1 MMDTTTGNNVQ
12 QEKRIFK
19 PSLATPLFSSTGSS
33 EDTEF
38 VKSIIDA
45 YTNRYRK
52 LSGRPPVVNFHDSAN
67 HIRRVFRSRPHGK
80 KMMDEVAD
88 ILSFVEKLLPDEPIQ
103 RFLNRYLDTNIM
115 PRNGGATK
123 ETQGGTKPGDGGA
136 TGMDKPAAA
145 APVQK
150 KLTFRD
156 VAEEYFSSVDRRGGA
171 TGSSS
176 TDAEYSN
183 YRSFLKPFMDRDPA
197 SITLRDVHG
206 LLDDMYVEGRS
217 MAVAEAALNV
227 FNSIMTHTGNGRYA
241 HLLDKEISAMDVGD
255 LLALPGGEK
264 APSPVHVQETEKPS
278 HVEASAEK
286 LPLIDRVA
294 LIEKKRMEDG
304 LQGRANRV
312 FAPEARVS
320 VTTYADA
327 KRVLER
333 GAAVIVDMVRK
344 GSLSVHMA
352 RQVVDKFA
360 RHGQEELAHRGVDA
374 IKTMLKQGTDG
385 SPVTSPA
392 PPDAYQEMLA
402 AIKMLTDAVAKL
414 DGKIEKRTLDAA
426 PAGPTPPDPDRY
438 LSARDF
444 YKHVRERRGRRI
456 G

>member
-88 ILSFVEKLLPDEPIQ
+88 ILSFMEKLLPDEPIQ

-136 TGMDKPAAA
+136 TGMDKPATAV
-145 APVQK
+145 PVQK

-156 VAEEYFSSVDRRGGA
+156 VAEEYFSNVDRDGN
-171 TGSSS
+171 TGSLSAE
-176 TDAEYSN
+176 AEYPR
-183 YRSFLKPFMDRDPA
+183 YKLFLKSFMDRDPA
-197 SITLRDVHG
+197 SITLRDMHG
-206 LLDDMYVEGRS
+206 LLDDMCVGGRS
-217 MAVAEAALNV
+217 MAEAEATLNL
-227 FNSIMTHTGNGRYA
+227 FSGIMTRTGNGKYA
-241 HLLDKEISAMDVGD
+241 HLLDKEINAMNVGD

-264 APSPVHVQETEKPS
+264 TPSPVPVQETEKPS
-278 HVEASAEK
+278 RPKVLRDK
-286 LPLIDRVA
+286 LPLIDQVA
-294 LIEKKRMEDG
+294 LFEKSRQKNG
-304 LQGRANRV
+304 GTNRE
-312 FAPEARVS
+312 FALEAGIS
-320 VTTYADA
+320 ETKYADV

-333 GAAVIVDMVRK
+333 GIDGIVDMVRIGALPAYIGRK
-344 GSLSVHMA
+344 
-352 RQVVDKFA
+352 VVD
-360 RHGQEELAHRGVDA
+360 RLTGPEQENLMHKGAKAIKAMFKPRPGSSPATSVASPNAYQEILIA
-374 IKTMLKQGTDG
+374 IKT
-385 SPVTSPA
+385 
-392 PPDAYQEMLA
+392 LA
-402 AIKMLTDAVAKL
+402 DAVAKL
-414 DGKIEKRTLDAA
+414 DRRMDERASDGA
-426 PAGPTPPDPDRY
+426 PVNPARPTHPDTDRY